1 MSERTLLVF
10 NHIDSVLTA
19 EYHSDIIALPH
30 FTEDKAVIREI
41 ERKVT
46 SGGLMLAVLLL
57 LTALSVYSL
66 VTGIR
71 DQSVFQV
78 IATVVGMTLLC
89 ILWAGL
95 FTVQPNQ
102 SRVLQ
107 LFGDYV
113 GSVRHPGL
121 WWANP
126 FFTKRAVS
134 LRVRNF
140 ETTKLKVND
149 HNSNP
154 IEIATVVVWQV
165 TDAAEALF
173 EVDNY
178 EDYVKVQSE
187 AALRGLANQ
196 YPYDAHEEGQ
206 MSLSVNTQDVAERL
220 KGEIQERLAKAGV
233 KVLEARISHLAYAP
247 EIAGVMLRRQQ
258 AAAVIAARQKIV
270 DGAVGMVESALE
282 QLSRKQIIHLDED
295 RKATMVSNLLVV
307 LCSEQSTQP
316 VVNTGSLYQ

>member
-1 MSERTLLVF
+1 M
-10 NHIDSVLTA
+10 
-19 EYHSDIIALPH
+19 
-30 FTEDKAVIREI
+30 IRET
-41 ERKVT
+41 ERKVA
-46 SGGLMLAVLLL
+46 SGGLMLTVLLL
-57 LTALSVYSL
+57 GTVATIYGLITAIRTEAPPMLLLSIGAL
-66 VTGIR
+66 V
-71 DQSVFQV
+71 
-78 IATVVGMTLLC
+78 VVM
-89 ILWAGL
+89 ILWFGL

-126 FFTKRAVS
+126 FFTKKAVS

-149 HNSNP
+149 HGSNP
-154 IEIATVVVWQV
+154 IEIGAVVVWQV

-173 EVDNY
+173 EVDNF

-187 AALRGLANQ
+187 SALRGLANQ
-196 YPYDAHEEGQ
+196 YPYDAHEEGT
-206 MSLSVNTQDVAERL
+206 MSLSTNTADVAERL
-220 KGEIQERLAKAGV
+220 KVEIQERLAKAGV
-233 KVLEARISHLAYAP
+233 KVQEARISHLAYAP

-258 AAAVIAARQKIV
+258 ATAVIAARQKIV

-282 QLSRKQIIHLDED
+282 QLSVKQIVRLDEE
-295 RKATMVSNLLVV
+295 RKAAMVSNLLVV
-307 LCSEQSTQP
+307 LCSEQATQP
-316 VVNTGSLYQ
+316 VVNAGSIY